1 MTLAPEIA
9 SSDSRAAPSAPAVSQ
24 SVAPAD
30 SIPLQIG
37 PSFTVSLTDGCD
49 TPLEAIRSAARDLA
63 IRCHPC
69 DEAIVRLLLVRVRRS
84 EDLLVVTPGIS
95 PGTLCFG

>member
-9 SSDSRAAPSAPAVSQ
+9 SSDSRAANTVAR

-30 SIPLQIG
+30 AIPLQVG
-37 PSFTVSLTDGCD
+37 PSLTVSLTDGCE

-69 DEAIVRLLLVRVRRS
+69 DEAVVRLLLVRLRRS
-84 EDLLVVTPGIS
+84 EEHLVITPGIS